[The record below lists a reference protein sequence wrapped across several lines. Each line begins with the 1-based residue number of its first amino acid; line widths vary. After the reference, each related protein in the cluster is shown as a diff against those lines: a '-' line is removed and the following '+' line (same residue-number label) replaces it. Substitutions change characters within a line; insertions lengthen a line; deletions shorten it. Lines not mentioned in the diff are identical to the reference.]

1 MACRALIGLSLVA
14 GFAGVPAS
22 AGAQGASAGTVVSVP
37 RGEVREGDLYGA
49 GDTVRVD
56 GRLAGDLVA
65 AAARRVVVD
74 GQVDGDIFVAATI
87 VDLRGPVGD
96 STRVAAEDLTV
107 GTTIDGDLLAAATEL
122 HLLDN
127 AHLTGGIAAVARLA
141 EIDGTVDGDVRV
153 AAGEIIVRGT
163 LGGDARLIADRLD
176 LAPGA
181 RIEGDLVYTAA
192 TPLDAEAAA
201 RVAGTVRF
209 DAAAAEEEESSGSA
223 TSSLFFWL
231 WQTIA
236 ALVTGLLAIAL
247 FRGVVQ
253 RLATAIAGEATVGG
267 LLGFGA
273 FLVVP
278 AGAVVAMVTLIGL
291 PIGVAALLLFAV
303 ALYVAKLP
311 VAVWVG
317 GRLLGLAGRP
327 AASPYA
333 ALAVGILVL
342 YLLFETPYVG
352 WLIWLV
358 ALWLGL
364 GAMVLACRAYLPLP
378 AREG

>member
-1 MACRALIGLSLVA
+1 MAHRSFIGLTLVVA
-14 GFAGVPAS
+14 CVAAPAS
-22 AGAQGASAGTVVSVP
+22 AGAQQAGAGTVVSIP

-87 VDLRGPVGD
+87 VDLRGPIGD

-107 GTTIDGDLLAAATEL
+107 GTTIDGDLIAGATEI
-122 HLLDN
+122 HLLDD

-163 LGGDARLIADRLD
+163 LGGDARLIADRVD

-181 RIEGDLVYTAA
+181 RIEGDLVYASA

-209 DAAAAEEEESSGSA
+209 DEAAEEQEEASGSA
-223 TSSLFFWL
+223 ASSIFFWL
-231 WQTIA
+231 WQTVA

-247 FRGVVQ
+247 FRGGVQ

-291 PIGVAALLLFAV
+291 PIGIAALLLFAV

-342 YLLFETPYVG
+342 YLLFEIPYAG
-352 WLIWLV
+352 WLVWLV
-358 ALWLGL
+358 AMWLGL
-364 GAMVLACRAYLPLP
+364 GAMVLACRGYLPLP

>member
-1 MACRALIGLSLVA
+1 M
-14 GFAGVPAS
+14 
-22 AGAQGASAGTVVSVP
+22 
-37 RGEVREGDLYGA
+37 
-49 GDTVRVD
+49 
-56 GRLAGDLVA
+56 A

-74 GQVDGDIFVAATI
+74 GQVDGDIFAAATI

-96 STRVAAEDLTV
+96 STRVAAQDLTV
-107 GTTIDGDLLAAATEL
+107 GTTIDGDLVAAVTEL
-122 HLLDN
+122 HLLDST
-127 AHLTGGIAAVARLA
+127 HLTGGIAAFARLA

-163 LGGDARLIADRLD
+163 LRGDARLIADRVD

-181 RIEGDLVYTAA
+181 RIEGDLVYASS

-201 RVAGTVRF
+201 RVAGTVQF
-209 DAAAAEEEESSGSA
+209 DVAAEEEQEDSA
-223 TSSLFFWL
+223 GGGASLFFWL
-231 WQTIA
+231 WQTGA
-236 ALVTGLLAIAL
+236 ALVTGLLMIAL
-247 FRGVVQ
+247 FRGIVQ

-291 PIGVAALLLFAV
+291 PLGIAVLLLFAV

-333 ALAVGILVL
+333 ALAVGIL
-342 YLLFETPYVG
+342 
-352 WLIWLV
+352 
-358 ALWLGL
+358 
-364 GAMVLACRAYLPLP
+364 GALP
-378 AREG
+378 ALRDPLCRVADLARRHVAGTGRHGPGLPRVPAAAGARGIAGRRLTAGRRRAGQLRPAGEQGVRDERATVWGGPAATRRPAS